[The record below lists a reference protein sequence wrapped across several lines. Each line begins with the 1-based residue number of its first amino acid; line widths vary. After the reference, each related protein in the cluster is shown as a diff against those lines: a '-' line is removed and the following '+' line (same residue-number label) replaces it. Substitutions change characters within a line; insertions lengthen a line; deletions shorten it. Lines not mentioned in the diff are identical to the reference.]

1 MKWNMVTLCPW
12 FWTKLVFWRIYAQS
26 NMLQWT
32 YVYQLSVFLI
42 HCGYH
47 TSTTCPVGKATIPI
61 LCDVQNCS
69 SESLTDTRLSHLQT
83 LVWDSRRHSWITR
96 RHSFESLADT
106 QVLDKDNCSLQLS
119 STTLGREHNLIW
131 CILNNCPSDIIRSLI
146 TTTYYYFIKKYN
158 FLSSTTL
165 CRRGQNPIC
174 SAMSTNCATQ

>member
-69 SESLTDTRLSHLQT
+69 SESLTDTRLSHSQT
-83 LVWDSRRHSWITR
+83 LVWDSRRHSWITPDIPLS
-96 RHSFESLADT
+96 HSQTLRSSIKT
-106 QVLDKDNCSLQLS
+106 TVPSSWVVQLW
-119 STTLGREHNLIW
+119 TWEHNLIW